1 MALHFDFHDLDDSLK
16 DDFDDSL
23 LDERDETDEDDIDE
37 PVDEIDD
44 IDDSE
49 GKELVDISEEED
61 LGTDKDIPPLL
72 VLENSRALLAKGDE
86 GLKVGPDLLPE
97 RVLVG
102 YGRHAVGLVTLATVS
117 AGRALP
123 PLPLPPLGTDG
134 GEGLG
139 TGPDITWILHPLRV
153 ES

>member
-61 LGTDKDIPPLL
+61 LGTDEDILPLL
-72 VLENSRALLAKGDE
+72 VLEHSRALLAKGDE

-102 YGRHAVGLVTLATVS
+102 YGRHAVGLVTLALV

-123 PLPLPPLGTDG
+123 LIEHLALG
-134 GEGLG
+134 L
-139 TGPDITWILHPLRV
+139 GPDITWIFRPLRD
-153 ES
+153 ERQIPIP